1 MPLDAIVVRGARE
14 HNLKDIDVTMPRDKL
29 VVITGLS
36 GAGKSHALK
45 CFEDVGYFCVDNL
58 PPALLPT
65 FVELCHQQG
74 GEIKNVALGIDIRER
89 VFFADLT
96 DILQRIKDLGHSVEL
111 LFLEARDAVLVRRFS
126 ESRRPHP
133 LLPELPVLEGVR
145 FERERLAEIRSHAD
159 RIIDTSNLSV
169 HDLRDLLSRHFS
181 EEQAARRL
189 TISIITFGY
198 KFGVPYDI
206 DMLFDVRFLRNPYF
220 VPDLKPLTGEDPRV
234 RSYVLEDPDAKGFL
248 DRLENFFMFLIPLFE
263 RERRSYLNVGIGCT
277 GGHHRSVVI
286 AKRLQ
291 ERFSSAGYHVT
302 LSHRDLTKP

>member
-1 MPLDAIVVRGARE
+1 MAGL
-14 HNLKDIDVTMPRDKL
+14 KL

-96 DILQRIKDLGHSVEL
+96 GILQRIKDLGHSVEL

-145 FERERLAEIRSHAD
+145 FEKERLAEIRAHAD
-159 RIIDTSNLSV
+159 RIIDTSSLSV
-169 HDLRDLLSRHFS
+169 HELRDLLSRHFS
-181 EEQAARRL
+181 QEEAPRRL
-189 TISIITFGY
+189 TISLITFGY

-234 RSYVLEDPDAKGFL
+234 RSYVLEDPDVKGFL
-248 DRLENFFMFLIPLFE
+248 DRLEHLFSFLIPLFE

-277 GGHHRSVVI
+277 GGRHRSVVI
-286 AKRLQ
+286 ARWLQ
-291 ERFSSAGYHVT
+291 ESFVSAGHHVA
-302 LSHRDLTKP
+302 LSHRDLTKQ

>member
-1 MPLDAIVVRGARE
+1 MGVEMPGL
-14 HNLKDIDVTMPRDKL
+14 KL

-45 CFEDVGYFCVDNL
+45 CFEDVGYFCIDNL

-96 DILQRIKDLGHSVEL
+96 GILQRIKDLGHSVEL

-145 FERERLAEIRSHAD
+145 FEKERLSEIRAHAD

-189 TISIITFGY
+189 TISLITFGY

-206 DMLFDVRFLRNPYF
+206 DLLFDVRFLRNPYF

-248 DRLENFFMFLIPLFE
+248 DRLEQFFTFLIPLFE

-277 GGHHRSVVI
+277 GGRHRSVVI
-286 AKRLQ
+286 AKLLQ
-291 ERFSSAGYHVT
+291 ERFASAGYHVT
-302 LSHRDLTKP
+302 LSHRDLTKQ

>member
-1 MPLDAIVVRGARE
+1 MPGL
-14 HNLKDIDVTMPRDKL
+14 KL

-96 DILQRIKDLGHSVEL
+96 GILQRIKDLGHSVEL
-111 LFLEARDAVLVRRFS
+111 LFLEARDPVLVRRFS

-145 FERERLAEIRSHAD
+145 FEKERLAEIRAHAD

-181 EEQAARRL
+181 QEQSARRL
-189 TISIITFGY
+189 TISLITFGY

-206 DMLFDVRFLRNPYF
+206 DLLFDVRFLRNPYF

-234 RSYVLEDPDAKGFL
+234 RSYVLDDPDAKGFL
-248 DRLENFFMFLIPLFE
+248 DRLEQFFTYLIPLFE

-277 GGHHRSVVI
+277 GGRHRSVVI

-291 ERFSSAGYHVT
+291 ESFSSAGHHVT

>member
-1 MPLDAIVVRGARE
+1 MPGL
-14 HNLKDIDVTMPRDKL
+14 KL

-45 CFEDVGYFCVDNL
+45 CFEDVGYFCIDNL

-89 VFFADLT
+89 VFFADLIG
-96 DILQRIKDLGHSVEL
+96 ILQRLKDLGHSVEL

-133 LLPELPVLEGVR
+133 LLPDLPVLEGVR
-145 FERERLAEIRSHAD
+145 FEKERLAEIRSHAD

-181 EEQAARRL
+181 KEQASRRL
-189 TISIITFGY
+189 TISLITFGY

-206 DMLFDVRFLRNPYF
+206 DLLFDVRFLRNPYF

-234 RSYVLEDPDAKGFL
+234 RSYVLDDPDAKGFL
-248 DRLENFFMFLIPLFE
+248 DRLEQLFTFLIPLFE

-277 GGHHRSVVI
+277 GGRHRSVVV

-291 ERFSSAGYHVT
+291 ESFSAAGYHVT
-302 LSHRDLTKP
+302 LSHRDLTKQ

>member
-1 MPLDAIVVRGARE
+1 MPGL
-14 HNLKDIDVTMPRDKL
+14 KL

-45 CFEDVGYFCVDNL
+45 CFEDVGYFCIDNL

-89 VFFADLT
+89 VFFADLIG
-96 DILQRIKDLGHSVEL
+96 ILQRLKDLGHSVEL

-133 LLPELPVLEGVR
+133 LLPDLPVLEGVR
-145 FERERLAEIRSHAD
+145 FEKERLAEIRSHAD

-181 EEQAARRL
+181 KEQASRRL
-189 TISIITFGY
+189 TISLITFGY

-206 DMLFDVRFLRNPYF
+206 DLLFDVRFLRNPYF

-234 RSYVLEDPDAKGFL
+234 RSYVLDDPDAKGFL
-248 DRLENFFMFLIPLFE
+248 DRLEQLFTFLIPLFE

-277 GGHHRSVVI
+277 GGRHRSVVV

-291 ERFSSAGYHVT
+291 ESFSGAGYHVT
-302 LSHRDLTKP
+302 LSHRDLTKQ

>member
-1 MPLDAIVVRGARE
+1 MPGL
-14 HNLKDIDVTMPRDKL
+14 KL

-96 DILQRIKDLGHSVEL
+96 GILQRVKDLGHSVEL

-145 FERERLAEIRSHAD
+145 FEKERLAEIRAHAD

-169 HDLRDLLSRHFS
+169 HELRDLLSRHFS
-181 EEQAARRL
+181 KEQAVRRL
-189 TISIITFGY
+189 TISLITFGY

-206 DMLFDVRFLRNPYF
+206 DLLFDVRFLRNPYF

-234 RSYVLEDPDAKGFL
+234 RSYVLEDPDAKGLL
-248 DRLENFFMFLIPLFE
+248 DRLEQFFTFLIPLFE

-277 GGHHRSVVI
+277 GGRHRSVVI

-291 ERFSSAGYHVT
+291 ESFSSAGYHVT
-302 LSHRDLTKP
+302 LSHRDLTKQ